1 MNTLVLSGL
10 LLLALLVLAIF
21 WSRNKEQKQLPY
33 DLQETLFTPA
43 ERSFLGVL
51 DLAVGDKA
59 RVLAKVRVADVLTP
73 QAGLG
78 KSKWQ
83 QHFNK
88 ISGKHFDYLL
98 CHPTD
103 LSFVCAIELD
113 DSSHRHQK
121 RKARDLFL
129 KTACDSAGLP
139 LLQIPASSGYQ
150 VEELREQIL
159 PLLVKTSEPVVDDLL
174 PGQRREPTFN
184 PLLLD
189 GVDLGTP
196 LRGGSPQATVRPVDE
211 EPLHFPNLER
221 PAPSVAVPAMEP
233 ELADNLFADP
243 SEDEDEEVHHCPRCD
258 APLVEREAKKGP
270 HAGRL
275 FLACSRFPECRYAT
289 PCHHIHP

>member
-21 WSRNKEQKQLPY
+21 WSRGRQQKRLPY
-33 DLQETLFTPA
+33 DVQETLFSPA

-59 RVLAKVRVADVLTP
+59 RVFAKVRVADVLTP
-73 QAGLG
+73 QAGIG

-88 ISGKHFDYLL
+88 ISAKHFDYLL
-98 CHPTD
+98 CHPAD
-103 LSFVCAIELD
+103 LSFICAIELD

-139 LLQIPASSGYQ
+139 LLQIPASASYL

-159 PLLVKTSEPVVDDLL
+159 PLLVKTSEPVIDDL
-174 PGQRREPTFN
+174 PHGARREPTFN

-189 GVDLGTP
+189 GVDVGAGM
-196 LRGGSPQATVRPVDE
+196 RGRTAHAEAISPASLHEPAIQAKGMVEAPQSEGELVDG
-211 EPLHFPNLER
+211 
-221 PAPSVAVPAMEP
+221 
-233 ELADNLFADP
+233 LFADVKD
-243 SEDEDEEVHHCPRCD
+243 DEEHEVHHCPRCD

-275 FLACSRFPECRYAT
+275 FLACSRFPECRYAA
-289 PCHHIHP
+289 PHHHNRH

>member
-1 MNTLVLSGL
+1 MNTLVVSGLVLLVL
-10 LLLALLVLAIF
+10 LLLVVF
-21 WSRNKEQKQLPY
+21 WTRSKRGKALPY
-33 DLQETLFTPA
+33 DLQEALFSPA
-43 ERSFLGVL
+43 ECSFLGVL

-59 RVLAKVRVADVLTP
+59 RVFAKVRVADVLTP

-78 KSKWQ
+78 QSKWQ

-88 ISGKHFDYLL
+88 ISAKHLDYLL
-98 CHPTD
+98 CHPAD
-103 LSFVCAIELD
+103 LSFICAIELD

-139 LLQIPASSGYQ
+139 LLQIPASAHYQ

-159 PLLVKTSEPVVDDLL
+159 PLLVKTTAPLVDNVM
-174 PGQRREPTFN
+174 PGERREPTFS

-189 GVDLGTP
+189 GVDMDETRHGGRSPSSSSPVITTP
-196 LRGGSPQATVRPVDE
+196 VRSALVSTAD
-211 EPLHFPNLER
+211 
-221 PAPSVAVPAMEP
+221 S
-233 ELADNLFADP
+233 ELVDNLFA
-243 SEDEDEEVHHCPRCD
+243 EVEDEEDSHSHQAPHCPRCD

-275 FLACSRFPECRYAT
+275 FMACSRFPECRYAAPHT
-289 PCHHIHP
+289 NARH

>member
-1 MNTLVLSGL
+1 MNTLVVSGLVLLVL
-10 LLLALLVLAIF
+10 LLLVVF
-21 WSRNKEQKQLPY
+21 WTRSKRGKALPY
-33 DLQETLFTPA
+33 DLQEALFSPA

-59 RVLAKVRVADVLTP
+59 RVFAKVRVADVLTP

-88 ISGKHFDYLL
+88 ISAKHLDYLL
-98 CHPTD
+98 CHPAD
-103 LSFVCAIELD
+103 LSFICAIELD

-129 KTACDSAGLP
+129 KTTCDSAGLP
-139 LLQIPASSGYQ
+139 LLQIPASAHYQ

-159 PLLVKTSEPVVDDLL
+159 PLLVKTTAPLVDNVM
-174 PGQRREPTFN
+174 PGERREPTFS

-189 GVDLGTP
+189 GVDMDETRHGGRSPSSSSPVITTP
-196 LRGGSPQATVRPVDE
+196 VRSALVSTAD
-211 EPLHFPNLER
+211 
-221 PAPSVAVPAMEP
+221 S
-233 ELADNLFADP
+233 ELVDNLFA
-243 SEDEDEEVHHCPRCD
+243 EVEDEEDSHSHQAPHCPRCD

-275 FLACSRFPECRYAT
+275 FMACSRFPECRYAAPHT
-289 PCHHIHP
+289 NARH

>member
-21 WSRNKEQKQLPY
+21 WRRGRQQKRLPY
-33 DLQETLFTPA
+33 DLQETLFSPA

-51 DLAVGDKA
+51 DLAVSDQA
-59 RVLAKVRVADVLTP
+59 RVFAKVRVADVLTP
-73 QAGLG
+73 QAGIG

-88 ISGKHFDYLL
+88 ISAKHFDYLL
-98 CHPTD
+98 CHPAD
-103 LSFVCAIELD
+103 LSFICAIELD

-139 LLQIPASSGYQ
+139 LLQIPASSHYL

-159 PLLVKTSEPVVDDLL
+159 PLLVKTREPLVDDLL

-189 GVDLGTP
+189 GVDVGAGMRGRTAHAGAISPASPHEPAIQTKGMVETP
-196 LRGGSPQATVRPVDE
+196 QGDGELVDG
-211 EPLHFPNLER
+211 
-221 PAPSVAVPAMEP
+221 
-233 ELADNLFADP
+233 LFADV
-243 SEDEDEEVHHCPRCD
+243 EDDEVREAHHCPRCD

-275 FLACSRFPECRYAT
+275 FLACSRFPECRYAA
-289 PCHHIHP
+289 PQHHNHH

>member
-1 MNTLVLSGL
+1 MNTLVVSGLVLLVL
-10 LLLALLVLAIF
+10 LLLVVF
-21 WSRNKEQKQLPY
+21 WTRSKRGKALPY
-33 DLQETLFTPA
+33 DLQEALFSPA

-59 RVLAKVRVADVLTP
+59 RVFAKVRVADVLTP

-88 ISGKHFDYLL
+88 ISAKHLDYLL
-98 CHPTD
+98 CHPAD
-103 LSFVCAIELD
+103 LSFICAIELD

-139 LLQIPASSGYQ
+139 LLQIPASAHYQ

-159 PLLVKTSEPVVDDLL
+159 PLLVKTTAPLVDNVM
-174 PGQRREPTFN
+174 PGERREPTFS

-189 GVDLGTP
+189 GVDMDETRHGGRSPSSSSPVITTP
-196 LRGGSPQATVRPVDE
+196 VRSALVSTAD
-211 EPLHFPNLER
+211 
-221 PAPSVAVPAMEP
+221 S
-233 ELADNLFADP
+233 ELVDNLFA
-243 SEDEDEEVHHCPRCD
+243 EVEDEEDSHSHQ
-258 APLVEREAKKGP
+258 APIPPAMRRWSA
-270 HAGRL
+270 
-275 FLACSRFPECRYAT
+275 
-289 PCHHIHP
+289 PCC

>member
-1 MNTLVLSGL
+1 MNTLVVSGLVLLVL
-10 LLLALLVLAIF
+10 LLLVVF
-21 WSRNKEQKQLPY
+21 WTRSKRGKALPY
-33 DLQETLFTPA
+33 DLQEALFSPA
-43 ERSFLGVL
+43 ESSFLGVL

-59 RVLAKVRVADVLTP
+59 RVFAKVRVADVLTP

-88 ISGKHFDYLL
+88 ISAKHLDYLL
-98 CHPTD
+98 CHPAD
-103 LSFVCAIELD
+103 LSFICAIELD

-139 LLQIPASSGYQ
+139 LLQIPASAHYQ

-159 PLLVKTSEPVVDDLL
+159 PLLIKTTAPLVDNVM
-174 PGQRREPTFN
+174 PGERREPTFS

-189 GVDLGTP
+189 GVDMDETRHGGRSPSSSSPVITTP
-196 LRGGSPQATVRPVDE
+196 VRNALVSTAD
-211 EPLHFPNLER
+211 
-221 PAPSVAVPAMEP
+221 S
-233 ELADNLFADP
+233 ELVDNLFA
-243 SEDEDEEVHHCPRCD
+243 EVEDEEDSHSHQAPHCPRCD

-275 FLACSRFPECRYAT
+275 FMACSRFPECRYAAPHT
-289 PCHHIHP
+289 NARH

>member
-10 LLLALLVLAIF
+10 LLLLLLVLAIF
-21 WSRNKEQKQLPY
+21 WSRGRQQKRLPY
-33 DLQETLFTPA
+33 DVQETLFSPA

-51 DLAVGDKA
+51 DLAVSDKA
-59 RVLAKVRVADVLTP
+59 RVFAKVRVADVLTP
-73 QAGLG
+73 QAGIG

-88 ISGKHFDYLL
+88 ISAKHFDYLL
-98 CHPTD
+98 CHPSD
-103 LSFVCAIELD
+103 LSFICAIELD

-139 LLQIPASSGYQ
+139 LLQIPASASYL

-159 PLLVKTSEPVVDDLL
+159 PLLVKTREPLVEDLP
-174 PGQRREPTFN
+174 PGARREPTFN

-189 GVDLGTP
+189 GVDVGS
-196 LRGGSPQATVRPVDE
+196 GGHGHSAPGSAISTSGAVLTASAGAGKRIAEQHATEGDLAE
-211 EPLHFPNLER
+211 E
-221 PAPSVAVPAMEP
+221 
-233 ELADNLFADP
+233 LFAGV
-243 SEDEDEEVHHCPRCD
+243 EDDEVREAHHCPRCD
-258 APLVEREAKKGP
+258 ALLVEREAKKGP

-275 FLACSRFPECRYAT
+275 FLACSRFPECRYAA
-289 PCHHIHP
+289 PHHHNHH

>member
-1 MNTLVLSGL
+1 MNTLVVSGLVLLVL
-10 LLLALLVLAIF
+10 LLLVVF
-21 WSRNKEQKQLPY
+21 WTRSKRGKALPY
-33 DLQETLFTPA
+33 DLQEALFSPA

-59 RVLAKVRVADVLTP
+59 RVFAKVRVADVLTP

-88 ISGKHFDYLL
+88 ISAKHLDYLL
-98 CHPTD
+98 CHPAD
-103 LSFVCAIELD
+103 LSFICAIELD

-139 LLQIPASSGYQ
+139 LLQIPASAHYQ

-159 PLLVKTSEPVVDDLL
+159 PLLVKTTAPLVDNVM
-174 PGQRREPTFN
+174 PGERREPTFS

-189 GVDLGTP
+189 GVDMDETRHGGRSPSSSSPVITTP
-196 LRGGSPQATVRPVDE
+196 VRNALVSTAD
-211 EPLHFPNLER
+211 
-221 PAPSVAVPAMEP
+221 S
-233 ELADNLFADP
+233 ELVDNLFA
-243 SEDEDEEVHHCPRCD
+243 EVEDEEDLHSHQAPHCPRCD

-275 FLACSRFPECRYAT
+275 FMACSRFPECRYAAPHT
-289 PCHHIHP
+289 NARH

>member
-1 MNTLVLSGL
+1 MNTLVVSGLVLLVL
-10 LLLALLVLAIF
+10 LLLVVF
-21 WSRNKEQKQLPY
+21 WTRSKRGKALPY
-33 DLQETLFTPA
+33 DLQEALFSPA

-59 RVLAKVRVADVLTP
+59 RVFAKVRVADVLTP

-88 ISGKHFDYLL
+88 ISAKHLDYLL
-98 CHPTD
+98 CHPAD
-103 LSFVCAIELD
+103 LSFICAIELD

-139 LLQIPASSGYQ
+139 LLQIPASAHYQ

-159 PLLVKTSEPVVDDLL
+159 PLLVKTTAPLFDNVM
-174 PGQRREPTFN
+174 PGERREPTFS

-189 GVDLGTP
+189 GVDMDETRHGGRSPSSSSPVITTP
-196 LRGGSPQATVRPVDE
+196 VRSALVSTAD
-211 EPLHFPNLER
+211 
-221 PAPSVAVPAMEP
+221 S
-233 ELADNLFADP
+233 ELVDNLFA
-243 SEDEDEEVHHCPRCD
+243 EVEDEEDSHSHQVPHCPRCD

-275 FLACSRFPECRYAT
+275 FMACSRFPECRYAAPHT
-289 PCHHIHP
+289 NARH

>member
-1 MNTLVLSGL
+1 MNTLLLSGL
-10 LLLALLVLAIF
+10 LLLALLVLALF
-21 WSRNKEQKQLPY
+21 WRRGKQQKRLPY

-59 RVLAKVRVADVLTP
+59 RVFAKVRVADVLTP
-73 QAGLG
+73 QAGIG

-83 QHFNK
+83 QYFNK
-88 ISGKHFDYLL
+88 ISAKHFDYLL
-98 CHPTD
+98 CHPAD
-103 LSFVCAIELD
+103 LSFICAIELD

-139 LLQIPASSGYQ
+139 LLQIPARASYP

-159 PLLVKTSEPVVDDLL
+159 PLLVKSSEPQLDDL
-174 PGQRREPTFN
+174 PHGARREPTFN

-189 GVDLGTP
+189 GVDVGAGM
-196 LRGGSPQATVRPVDE
+196 RGRTAHAEAISPASFHEPAIQAKGV
-211 EPLHFPNLER
+211 
-221 PAPSVAVPAMEP
+221 VAVPQSEG
-233 ELADNLFADP
+233 ELVDGLFADI
-243 SEDEDEEVHHCPRCD
+243 EDDDEEHVQHCPRCD

-275 FLACSRFPECRYAT
+275 FLACSRFPECRYAA
-289 PCHHIHP
+289 PHHHHHQ